1 MKQLVPIL
9 FFLLAVHPAAI
20 YAQQK
25 PRVPAVTLDALKH
38 KDLSFLWVGPL
49 PDLQNI
55 DTTKLEWFD
64 RWDPLGYIGKNYQR
78 FDIHILSLIHI

>member
-38 KDLSFLWVGPL
+38 KDLSFL
-49 PDLQNI
+49 
-55 DTTKLEWFD
+55 
-64 RWDPLGYIGKNYQR
+64 
-78 FDIHILSLIHI
+78 